1 MTERDIA
8 NINSY
13 RNSDSSRVL
22 LSQRTPIRVLHRR
35 PLLTRTRRIHDL
47 SAYPVAG
54 TYRPLALVPGRPSAC
69 PLTPRSPAGHP
80 QLFVVRLR
88 TEAGTYVKE
97 WAHGEAGR
105 TRPRLQDALRARADI
120 LALDVASVDL
130 PWPNPNTL

>member
-1 MTERDIA
+1 MA
-8 NINSY
+8 C
-13 RNSDSSRVL
+13 L
-22 LSQRTPIRVLHRR
+22 W
-35 PLLTRTRRIHDL
+35 
-47 SAYPVAG
+47 SAE
-54 TYRPLALVPGRPSAC
+54 
-69 PLTPRSPAGHP
+69 HP

-130 PWPNPNTL
+130 PWPNTNTPSS